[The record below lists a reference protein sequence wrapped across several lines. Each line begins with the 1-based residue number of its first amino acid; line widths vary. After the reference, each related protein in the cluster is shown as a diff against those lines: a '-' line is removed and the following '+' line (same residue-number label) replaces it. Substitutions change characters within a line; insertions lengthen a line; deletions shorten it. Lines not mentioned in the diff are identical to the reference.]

1 MPGSTV
7 AGVVMGSVAL
17 AVGAT
22 WLFGALR
29 TRSER
34 AGIADTYRAT
44 GGPVYTAVQVGCAAV
59 LMLLGVIF
67 IAGML
72 FLSRR

>member
-1 MPGSTV
+1 ML
-7 AGVVMGSVAL
+7 AGVVMGGFAIL
-17 AVGAT
+17 VGLT
-22 WLFGALR
+22 WLTGAIR

-44 GGPVYTAVQVGCAAV
+44 GGPIYTAVQVGCAGV
-59 LMLLGVIF
+59 LILLGIVF

-72 FLSRR
+72 IVGRR